1 MSSGHRVNQSQTMD
15 LRYFA
20 ALANTNA
27 CDAQPLEGDLG
38 IPNARLIAPGNA
50 NASLIVERMQRRDAH
65 GMPPLGS
72 SIVDT
77 PNVAQIAAWING
89 LSGCN

>member
-1 MSSGHRVNQSQTMD
+1 MD

-50 NASLIVERMQRRDAH
+50 NASLSECSDVTPTVCHHSAHQLLIRRTSPKSQH
-65 GMPPLGS
+65 GLM
-72 SIVDT
+72 D
-77 PNVAQIAAWING
+77 
-89 LSGCN
+89 